1 MYRHLNVTYYS
12 GLADINRF
20 MIKNNLNKDN
30 TDLLFSD
37 GKQRQS
43 LNNKRTGAVL
53 AAKTLLEK
61 FGG

>member
-1 MYRHLNVTYYS
+1 
-12 GLADINRF
+12 

-43 LNNKRTGAVL
+43 LNNKRTGDVL